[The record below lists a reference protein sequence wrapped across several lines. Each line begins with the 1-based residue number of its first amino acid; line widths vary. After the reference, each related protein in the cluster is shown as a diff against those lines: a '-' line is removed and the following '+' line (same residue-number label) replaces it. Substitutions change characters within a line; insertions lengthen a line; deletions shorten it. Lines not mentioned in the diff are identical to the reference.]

1 MDTSSSSFPDFGSRS
16 NDHPNATG
24 LTSGFGTLLQEE
36 HRLQTAL
43 SSSIAIADDVP
54 APNIARILRHQHER
68 VAGIAA
74 SLKSQYDRF
83 PSPDRFHSVETDDT
97 LLTHRP
103 DQRVSTSHDPLLQLA
118 SQHEELVRRME
129 SLLGHEGH
137 PRTDTLLGQAVHQ
150 HREMA
155 WLLGALFNEREW
167 PGDTS
172 RVGPR
177 ARAGEEPHPFSP
189 PALDTEA
196 GPQKDCAPR

>member
-1 MDTSSSSFPDFGSRS
+1 MDTSSSSFPDFGPHS
-16 NDHPNATG
+16 NDHHRAIG

-43 SSSIAIADDVP
+43 SSSIAIADDLP

-74 SLKSQYDRF
+74 SLKTQYDRF
-83 PSPDRFHSVETDDT
+83 PSPGRFHSVETDAA

-103 DQRVSTSHDPLLQLA
+103 DQTVSMSSDPLLQLA

-167 PGDTS
+167 PGDTFRS
-172 RVGPR
+172 APR
-177 ARAGEEPHPFSP
+177 TRAGEEPRSFPP
-189 PALDTEA
+189 PAVDTEP
-196 GPQKDCAPR
+196 GSRKDRALQ